1 MDVDPIISLV
11 VMSLFAFL
19 GVIMAG
25 HRNRNTT
32 VWGVLCA
39 LFGVF
44 GLLALVIIGESE

>member
-1 MDVDPIISLV
+1 MNSDPIITIIAIA
-11 VMSLFAFL
+11 LFAFL

-44 GLLALVIIGESE
+44 GLLALVIVGESE